1 MDVVSFC
8 GSVSTT
14 LLNEERYR
22 GMASPLVM
30 RVPTNRTGSEDYND
44 KGANLRI
51 DMDQDQKKSTKAQM
65 FSCECSLSL
74 LASVLVGP

>member
-30 RVPTNRTGSEDYND
+30 RVPTNRTEDCND
-44 KGANLRI
+44 KDVNLRI
-51 DMDQDQKKSTKAQM
+51 EMDQDQQKSPKAQI
-65 FSCECSLSL
+65 FSCMCLFSLPVS
-74 LASVLVGP
+74 ALVVS